1 MQVELSSVD
10 ELESN
15 ESRCVSVNESSSKNQ
30 HRETDVVDKNH
41 QREADVVGITAAEF
55 ESMSVDEHTQTPETV
70 QHNVPTQCSA
80 ASADSQA
87 AVSPMSCTMSDVAAG
102 STVPCP
108 VSDVAAGSTVPCP
121 VSDVAA
127 GSTVPCP
134 VSVIQSPCT
143 DSVSSVAHSDS
154 STQCVSP
161 TEPTGSEKAA
171 LSGRQKRNRN
181 KKKNVVTESSSN
193 TSVRR
198 MYFISCMSQF
208 IRALCRSRKH
218 WAYLIKGLQ
227 TSV

>member
-30 HRETDVVDKNH
+30 HRETDVDDKNH

-87 AVSPMSCTMSDVAAG
+87 AVSPMSCTMSDV
-102 STVPCP
+102 V
-108 VSDVAAGSTVPCP
+108 
-121 VSDVAA
+121 A